1 MISHHNLFRI
11 VLLFLLLTFTSVIAD
26 IKGVIVDDDSNE
38 PIIGARISVLGT
50 LIGDITNRKGNFH
63 IISSK
68 DSLIL
73 EIQYAGYEKKTLL
86 VSSTTP
92 VNIKLVRLTYHSNE
106 LIVSA
111 NKKTESIQNVPIS
124 VSLIKS
130 EDFSTRNIT
139 SIDYALQYVP
149 GVEVNQDNV
158 SIRGSSGFSFGVGT
172 RTIFLQDGF
181 PLLSADNNDIKF
193 DIIPILFID
202 RAEVIKGAGSALY
215 GTSALGGVINV
226 ITSKPSYN
234 PMIRARLYSGFYD
247 SPKYEQWSWSDK
259 TLIDKGLDLAYSQK
273 FGDYGVM
280 GSVSIFSRDSYK
292 RYDKSDRS
300 SFYLKQLY
308 DFSEKTNIELA
319 VNYSTSKTDDWVYWN
334 SLDSALI
341 PPTGTDES
349 IAITSNKLAVSSNL
363 KHIINESSFMNIKLG
378 LFNTYFSNMLAAN
391 NIEYRES
398 TGNTYFFETQYS
410 NSLNEDNS
418 LIAGV
423 ESRVNQVSSYTYG
436 DNIQT
441 ILGAYTQLEN
451 KSISNLIAT
460 IGIRTDKEL
469 LDTIDTKFQY
479 SPKIGLNYTLNKSMT
494 LRGSYGRGF
503 RAASLA
509 ERFASV
515 QFQGFN
521 VIANPELKSEISQ
534 SLELGLSYDIINSTD
549 YLNLDISGF
558 YNRYDDLIE
567 PTFENNSQAVI
578 KFMNIIKAE
587 ISGIEI
593 DMTFKT
599 EENFTLKSSLTYLN
613 PKNIVE
619 NKDLKYRSNY
629 LWYSSINYKL
639 LPFELQLDYRYK
651 SKYNEID
658 DRLGV
663 TIEGRDLIENHEIKI
678 DAHMLDIS
686 FSVYSDIF
694 DSKTKFTMNVKN
706 ALNYYYLEMVGN
718 MAPIRFLNFQIESEL

>member
-1 MISHHNLFRI
+1 MISHHNLFKA
-11 VLLFLLLTFTSVIAD
+11 VLIFLILTYSTAMAD
-26 IKGVIVDDDSNE
+26 VKGEIVDSDSNE
-38 PIIGARISVLGT
+38 PIIGASISVLGT
-50 LIGDITNRKGNFH
+50 LIGDITDRKGNFH
-63 IISSK
+63 IKSSK
-68 DSLIL
+68 DSLLI
-73 EIQYAGYEKKTLL
+73 EIQYAGYEKKSIF
-86 VSSTTP
+86 VSSLNP
-92 VNIKLVRLTYHSNE
+92 VKIELKRLTYHSNE

-158 SIRGSSGFSFGVGT
+158 SIRGSSGFSFGIGT

-202 RAEVIKGAGSALY
+202 RVEVIKGAGSALY

-226 ITSKPSYN
+226 LTAKPSFN
-234 PMIRARLYSGFYD
+234 PMFRARLYSGLYD
-247 SPKYEQWSWSDK
+247 SPKYEQWNWSDK
-259 TLIDKGLDLAYSQK
+259 SLIDKGLDLAYSQK
-273 FGDYGVM
+273 FGDYGIM
-280 GSVSIFSRDSYK
+280 GSVSMFSRDSYK
-292 RYDKSDRS
+292 RYDKLDRLS
-300 SFYLKQLY
+300 MFLKQLY
-308 DFSEKTNIELA
+308 DFSEKTNVELA
-319 VNYSTSKTDDWVYWN
+319 INYSTSKTDDWVYWN

-349 IAITSNKLAVSSNL
+349 IAITANKLAVSSSL
-363 KHIINESSFMNIKLG
+363 KHILNESSFMNIRLG
-378 LFNTYFSNMLAAN
+378 LFNTYFSNMLAID

-410 NSLNEDNS
+410 NSLNVENS
-418 LIAGV
+418 LITGI
-423 ESRVNQVSSYTYG
+423 ESRINQVSSFTYG

-441 ILGAYTQLEN
+441 ILGAYAQLEN

-479 SPKIGLNYTLNKSMT
+479 SPKIGLNYTLSESMT

-567 PTFENNSQAVI
+567 PTFESSSQAVI
-578 KFMNIIKAE
+578 KFMNIIEAE
-587 ISGIEI
+587 ISGVEI

-599 EENFTLKSSLTYLN
+599 EENFTLKSSLTYMN

-629 LWYSSINYKL
+629 LWYSSLNYKL
-639 LPFELQLDYRYK
+639 LPFEVQLDYRYK

-658 DRLGV
+658 ERLGS
-663 TIEGRDLIENHEIKI
+663 TIKDHNLKI
-678 DAHMLDIS
+678 DAHILDIS

-694 DSKTKFTMNVKN
+694 DSKTKLTMNVKN

>member
-1 MISHHNLFRI
+1 MISHHNLFRNI
-11 VLLFLLLTFTSVIAD
+11 LVLMFITFTSAIAD
-26 IKGVIVDDDSNE
+26 VKGIIIDSYSKE
-38 PIIGARISVLGT
+38 PIIGANVSVVGT
-50 LIGDITNRKGNFH
+50 LIGDITDRKGNFH
-63 IISSK
+63 IKSSNEN
-68 DSLIL
+68 LVI
-73 EIQYAGYEKKTLL
+73 EIQYAGYEKKTLTVDSKNSL
-86 VSSTTP
+86 
-92 VNIKLVRLTYHSNE
+92 NIVLDRLTYHSNE

-172 RTIFLQDGF
+172 RAIFLQDGF

-202 RAEVIKGAGSALY
+202 RVEVIKGAGSALY

-226 ITSKPSYN
+226 ITAKPSSN
-234 PMIRARLYSGFYD
+234 PLLRARLYSGVYD
-247 SPKYEQWSWSDK
+247 SPKYKQWDWSDK
-259 TLIDKGLDLAYSQK
+259 SLIDKGLDLAYSQK
-273 FGDYGVM
+273 FGDYGIM
-280 GSVSIFSRDSYK
+280 GSASLFSRDSYK
-292 RYDKSDRS
+292 RYDKSDRLS
-300 SFYLKQLY
+300 LFLKQLY
-308 DFSEKTNIELA
+308 DFSEKTNFELTA
-319 VNYSTSKTDDWVYWN
+319 NYSTSKTDDWVYWN

-341 PPTGTDES
+341 PPSGTDES
-349 IAITSNKLAVSSNL
+349 IAISSNKLAISSNL
-363 KHIINESSFMNIKLG
+363 KHILNESSFMNVKLG
-378 LFNTYFSNMLAAN
+378 LFNTYFSNLLAAGN
-391 NIEYRES
+391 PEYRES

-410 NSLNEDNS
+410 NNLNDDNS
-418 LIAGV
+418 LIAGI
-423 ESRVNQVSSYTYG
+423 ESRINQVSSFTYG

-451 KSISNLIAT
+451 KSISDLIAT
-460 IGIRTDKEL
+460 IGIRVDKEL
-469 LDTIDTKFQY
+469 LDTIDTKIQF
-479 SPKIGLNYTLNKSMT
+479 SPKIGLNYTLNKDIT

-521 VIANPELKSEISQ
+521 VVANTELRSEVSQ
-534 SLELGLSYDIINSTD
+534 SFELGISYDLLNSTN
-549 YLNLDISGF
+549 YLNFDISGF
-558 YNRYDDLIE
+558 YNKYDDLIE
-567 PTFENNSQAVI
+567 PTFETNSQAVI
-578 KFMNIIKAE
+578 KFMNIIEAE
-587 ISGIEI
+587 ISGLEI

-599 EENFTLKSSLTYLN
+599 EENLTLKSSLTYLN
-613 PKNIVE
+613 PKNIIE

-629 LWYSSINYKL
+629 LWYNSLNYKL
-639 LPFELQLDYRYK
+639 LPFEVQLDYRYK

-658 DRLGV
+658 NRLGL
-663 TIEGRDLIENHEIKI
+663 TIKDYDLKI
-678 DAHMLDIS
+678 DAHILDIS
-686 FSVYSDIF
+686 MSVYSDIF
-694 DSKTKFTMNVKN
+694 DSKTKFTINLKN

>member
-1 MISHHNLFRI
+1 MISHHNLFKNI
-11 VLLFLLLTFTSVIAD
+11 LFLLLITYTSSMAD
-26 IKGVIVDDDSNE
+26 VKGVLVDNESNE
-38 PIIGARISVLGT
+38 PIIGARVSVVNT
-50 LIGDITNRKGNFH
+50 LIGDLTDRKGNFY
-63 IISSK
+63 IKSSN
-68 DSLIL
+68 DSLVL
-73 EIQYAGYEKKTLL
+73 EIVYAGYEKKTITI
-86 VSSTTP
+86 SS
-92 VNIKLVRLTYHSNE
+92 NNSISIKLERKTYHSNE

-130 EDFSTRNIT
+130 EEFSTRNI
-139 SIDYALQYVP
+139 SSLDYALQYVP

-158 SIRGSSGFSFGVGT
+158 SIRGSSGFSFGIGT

-202 RAEVIKGAGSALY
+202 RVEVIKGAGSALY

-226 ITSKPSYN
+226 ITAKPTSN
-234 PMIRARLYSGFYD
+234 PMLRARLYSGVYD
-247 SPKYEQWSWSDK
+247 SPKYEQWDWSDK
-259 TLIDKGLDLAYSQK
+259 SLIDKGLDLAYSQK
-273 FGDYGVM
+273 FGDYGIM
-280 GSVSIFSRDSYK
+280 GSVSMFSRDSYK
-292 RYDKSDRS
+292 RYDKSDRLS
-300 SFYLKQLY
+300 LFLRQLY
-308 DFSEKTNIELA
+308 DFSEKTNIDLT

-341 PPTGTDES
+341 PPTGTDEG
-349 IAITSNKLAVSSNL
+349 IAITSDKLAISSNL
-363 KHIINESSFMNIKLG
+363 KHILNESSFMNVKLG
-378 LFNTYFSNMLAAN
+378 LFNTYFSNMLAIDN
-391 NIEYRES
+391 SEYRES

-410 NSLNEDNS
+410 NSLNDDNS
-418 LIAGV
+418 LIAGI
-423 ESRVNQVSSYTYG
+423 ESRINQVSSFTYG

-451 KSISNLIAT
+451 KSVTNLIAT
-460 IGIRTDKEL
+460 LGIRVDKEL
-469 LDTIDTKFQY
+469 LDTIETEIQF
-479 SPKIGLNYTLNKSMT
+479 SPKIGLNYTVNEDII

-503 RAASLA
+503 RTASLA

-521 VIANPELKSEISQ
+521 VVANTQLKSETSQ
-534 SLELGLSYDIINSTD
+534 SVELGISYDIFNSTN
-549 YLNLDISGF
+549 YLNFDISGF
-558 YNRYDDLIE
+558 YNKYDDLIE
-567 PTFENNSQAVI
+567 PSLESTSQAVI
-578 KFMNIIKAE
+578 KFMNVIEAE
-587 ISGIEI
+587 ISGVEI

-599 EENFTLKSSLTYLN
+599 EENFTFKSSLTYLN
-613 PKNIVE
+613 PMNIVE

-629 LWYSSINYKL
+629 LWYNSLNYKL

-658 DRLGV
+658 NNLGQ
-663 TIEGRDLIENHEIKI
+663 TIDDHDLKI
-678 DAHMLDIS
+678 DAHILDLS
-686 FSVYSDIF
+686 MSVYSDIF
-694 DSKTKFTMNVKN
+694 DSKTKFTINVKN

>member
-1 MISHHNLFRI
+1 
-11 VLLFLLLTFTSVIAD
+11 LLFNVSSSFAD
-26 IKGVIVDDDSNE
+26 VEGVIIDSDNKE
-38 PIIGARISVLGT
+38 PIIGANISVIGT
-50 LIGDITNRKGNFH
+50 LLGDVTDRKGNFR
-63 IISSK
+63 IKSES
-68 DSLIL
+68 DSLAI
-73 EIQYAGYEKKTLL
+73 EIQYAGYEKKVLSIHSNNKL
-86 VSSTTP
+86 
-92 VNIKLVRLTYHSNE
+92 NIELKRRTYHSNE

-130 EDFSTRNIT
+130 EEFSTRNIS

-202 RAEVIKGAGSALY
+202 RVEVIKGAGSALY

-226 ITSKPSYN
+226 LTTKPTSN
-234 PMIRARLYSGFYD
+234 PMVRARLYSGVYD
-247 SPKYEQWSWSDK
+247 SPKYEQWNWSDK
-259 TLIDKGLDLAYSQK
+259 SLIDKGLDLAYSQR
-273 FGDYGVM
+273 FGDYGIM
-280 GSVSIFSRDSYK
+280 GSVSLFSRDSYK
-292 RYDKSDRS
+292 RYDKSDRIS
-300 SFYLKQLY
+300 MFLKQLY
-308 DFSEKTNIELA
+308 DISEKTNIDLTA
-319 VNYSTSKTDDWVYWN
+319 NYSTSKTDDWVYWN

-341 PPTGTDES
+341 PPNGTDES
-349 IAITSNKLAVSSNL
+349 IAITSDKLAISSNL
-363 KHIINESSFMNIKLG
+363 KHILNESSFMNIKLG
-378 LFNTYFSNMLAAN
+378 LFNTYFSNMLAVDN
-391 NIEYRES
+391 SEYRES

-418 LIAGV
+418 LIAGI
-423 ESRVNQVSSYTYG
+423 ESRINQVSSFTYG

-441 ILGAYTQLEN
+441 ILGAYTQIEN
-451 KSISNLIAT
+451 QSVNNLTAT
-460 IGIRTDKEL
+460 LGIRIDKEL
-469 LDTIDTKFQY
+469 LDTIETKTQY
-479 SPKIGLNYTLNKSMT
+479 SPKLGLNYTVNEDII

-521 VIANPELKSEISQ
+521 VVANPELKSETSQ
-534 SLELGLSYDIINSTD
+534 SIELGISYDLMNSTD
-549 YLNLDISGF
+549 YFNFDISGF
-558 YNRYDDLIE
+558 YNKYDDLIE
-567 PTFENNSQAVI
+567 PTLESTSQAVI
-578 KFMNIIKAE
+578 KFMNVIEAE

-599 EENFTLKSSLTYLN
+599 EENLTLKSSLTYLN
-613 PKNIVE
+613 PMNIVE

-629 LWYSSINYKL
+629 LWYNSANYKL

-658 DRLGV
+658 NNLGQ
-663 TIEGRDLIENHEIKI
+663 TIKDHNLKI
-678 DAHMLDIS
+678 DAHILDLS
-686 FSVYSDIF
+686 MSVYSDIF
-694 DSKTKFTMNVKN
+694 DTKTKFTLNIKN

>member
-300 SFYLKQLY
+300 SFYFKQLY

>member
-1 MISHHNLFRI
+1 M
-11 VLLFLLLTFTSVIAD
+11 AD
-26 IKGVIVDDDSNE
+26 VKGEIVDSDSNE
-38 PIIGARISVLGT
+38 PIIGASISVLGT
-50 LIGDITNRKGNFH
+50 LIGDLTDRKGNFH
-63 IISSK
+63 IKSSK
-68 DSLIL
+68 DSLLIV
-73 EIQYAGYEKKTLL
+73 IQYAGYEKKSTF
-86 VSSTTP
+86 VSSLNP
-92 VNIKLVRLTYHSNE
+92 VKIELKRLTYHSNE

-130 EDFSTRNIT
+130 EEFSTRNIT

-158 SIRGSSGFSFGVGT
+158 SIRGSSGFSFGIGT

-202 RAEVIKGAGSALY
+202 RVEVIKGAGSALY

-226 ITSKPSYN
+226 LTAKPSYN
-234 PMIRARLYSGFYD
+234 PMIRARLYSGLYD
-247 SPKYEQWSWSDK
+247 SPKYEQWNWSDK
-259 TLIDKGLDLAYSQK
+259 SLIDKGLDFAYSQK
-273 FGDYGVM
+273 FGDYGIM
-280 GSVSIFSRDSYK
+280 GSASMFSRDSYK
-292 RYDKSDRS
+292 RYDKSERLS
-300 SFYLKQLY
+300 MFLKQLY
-308 DFSEKTNIELA
+308 DFSEKTNVELA
-319 VNYSTSKTDDWVYWN
+319 INYSTSKTDDWVYWN

-349 IAITSNKLAVSSNL
+349 IVITSNKLAVSTSL
-363 KHIINESSFMNIKLG
+363 KHILNESSFMNIKLG
-378 LFNTYFSNMLAAN
+378 LFNTYFSNMLAID

-410 NSLNEDNS
+410 NSLNVENS
-418 LIAGV
+418 LITGI
-423 ESRVNQVSSYTYG
+423 ESRINQVSSFTYG

-441 ILGAYTQLEN
+441 ILGAYAQLEN

-479 SPKIGLNYTLNKSMT
+479 SPKIGLNYTLSESMT

-534 SLELGLSYDIINSTD
+534 SLELGLSYDMINSTD

-567 PTFENNSQAVI
+567 PTFESSSQAVI
-578 KFMNIIKAE
+578 KFMNIIEAE
-587 ISGIEI
+587 ISGVEI

-629 LWYSSINYKL
+629 LWYSSLNYKL
-639 LPFELQLDYRYK
+639 LPFEVQLDYRYK

-658 DRLGV
+658 ERLGS
-663 TIEGRDLIENHEIKI
+663 TIKDHNLKI
-678 DAHMLDIS
+678 DAHILDIS

>member
-1 MISHHNLFRI
+1 L
-11 VLLFLLLTFTSVIAD
+11 AD
-26 IKGVIVDDDSNE
+26 VKGVIVDNESNE
-38 PIIGARISVLGT
+38 PIIGANISVLGT
-50 LIGDITNRKGNFH
+50 LIGDITDRKGNFH
-63 IISSK
+63 IKSSK
-68 DSLIL
+68 DSLLI
-73 EIQYAGYEKKTLL
+73 EIQYAGYEKKSIF
-86 VSSTTP
+86 VSSLNP
-92 VNIKLVRLTYHSNE
+92 VKIELKRLTYHSNE

-158 SIRGSSGFSFGVGT
+158 SIRGSSGFSFGIGT

-193 DIIPILFID
+193 DIIPILLID
-202 RAEVIKGAGSALY
+202 RVEIIKGAGSALY

-226 ITSKPSYN
+226 LTAKPSFN
-234 PMIRARLYSGFYD
+234 PMLRARLYSGLYD
-247 SPKYEQWSWSDK
+247 SPKYEQWNWSDK
-259 TLIDKGLDLAYSQK
+259 SLIDKGLDLAYSQK
-273 FGDYGVM
+273 FGDYGIM
-280 GSVSIFSRDSYK
+280 GSASMFSRDSYK
-292 RYDKSDRS
+292 RYDKLERLSM
-300 SFYLKQLY
+300 FLKQLY
-308 DFSEKTNIELA
+308 DFSEKTNVELA
-319 VNYSTSKTDDWVYWN
+319 INYSTSKTDDWVYWN

-349 IAITSNKLAVSSNL
+349 IAITSNKLAVSSSL
-363 KHIINESSFMNIKLG
+363 KHILNESSFMNIRLG
-378 LFNTYFSNMLAAN
+378 LFNTYFSNMLAID

-410 NSLNEDNS
+410 NSLNDENS
-418 LIAGV
+418 LITGI
-423 ESRVNQVSSYTYG
+423 ESRINQVSSFTYG

-441 ILGAYTQLEN
+441 ILGAYAQLEN

-479 SPKIGLNYTLNKSMT
+479 SPKIGLNYTLSEDIT
-494 LRGSYGRGF
+494 LRSSYGRGF
-503 RAASLA
+503 RTASLA

-549 YLNLDISGF
+549 YLKLDISSF

-578 KFMNIIKAE
+578 KFMNIIEAE

-639 LPFELQLDYRYK
+639 LPFEVQLDYRYK

-658 DRLGV
+658 DRLGL

-678 DAHMLDIS
+678 DAHILDIS

-694 DSKTKFTMNVKN
+694 DTKTKFTMNMKN

-718 MAPIRFLNFQIESEL
+718 LAPIRFLNFQIESEL

>member
-1 MISHHNLFRI
+1 MISHHNHFRYI
-11 VLLFLLLTFTSVIAD
+11 LLVLLFSFASAIAD
-26 IKGVIVDDDSNE
+26 VNGVIIDSEDKE
-38 PIIGARISVLGT
+38 PIIGARISVVGT
-50 LIGDITNRKGNFH
+50 LIGDITDRKGGFN
-63 IISSK
+63 IKSTK
-68 DSLIL
+68 DSLVL
-73 EIQYAGYEKKTLL
+73 EIQYAGYEKK
-86 VSSTTP
+86 
-92 VNIKLVRLTYHSNE
+92 NITIDSKNALKVELVRLTYHSNE

-130 EDFSTRNIT
+130 EEFSTRSIT

-202 RAEVIKGAGSALY
+202 RVEVIKGAGSALY

-226 ITSKPSYN
+226 ITAKPSSN
-234 PMIRARLYSGFYD
+234 PMIRARLYSGVYD
-247 SPKYEQWSWSDK
+247 SPKYEQWDWSDK
-259 TLIDKGLDLAYSQK
+259 SLIDKGLDLAYSQK
-273 FGDYGVM
+273 FGDYGIM
-280 GSVSIFSRDSYK
+280 GSVSLFSRDSYK
-292 RYDKSDRS
+292 RYDKSDRLS
-300 SFYLKQLY
+300 LFIKQLY
-308 DFSEKTNIELA
+308 DFSETTNFELTA
-319 VNYSTSKTDDWVYWN
+319 NYSTSKTDDWVYWN

-341 PPTGTDES
+341 PPSGTDES
-349 IAITSNKLAVSSNL
+349 IAITSNKLAISSNL
-363 KHIINESSFMNIKLG
+363 KHILNENSFMNVKLG
-378 LFNTYFSNMLAAN
+378 LFNTYFSNMLAN
-391 NIEYRES
+391 DNIEYRES

-410 NSLNEDNS
+410 NSLNDYNS

-423 ESRVNQVSSYTYG
+423 ESRINQVSSFTYG

-451 KSISNLIAT
+451 KSLTNLIAT
-460 IGIRTDKEL
+460 LGVRVDKEL
-469 LDTIDTKFQY
+469 LDTIDTKIQF
-479 SPKIGLNYTLNKSMT
+479 SPKIGLNYTVNEDIT
-494 LRGSYGRGF
+494 LRSSYGRGF
-503 RAASLA
+503 RTASLA

-521 VIANPELKSEISQ
+521 VVANPELRSEVSQ
-534 SLELGLSYDIINSTD
+534 SFELGISYDLLKSNN

-558 YNRYDDLIE
+558 YNKYDDLIE
-567 PTFENNSQAVI
+567 PTLEATSQAVI
-578 KFMNIIKAE
+578 KFMNVIEAE
-587 ISGIEI
+587 ISGVEF
-593 DMTFKT
+593 DLTFKT
-599 EENFTLKSSLTYLN
+599 EENFTIKSSLTYLN
-613 PKNIVE
+613 PMNIVE

-629 LWYSSINYKL
+629 LWYNSLNYKS
-639 LPFELQLDYRYK
+639 LPFEVQLDYRYK

-658 DRLGV
+658 NNLGL
-663 TIEGRDLIENHEIKI
+663 TIKDYNLKI
-678 DAHMLDIS
+678 DAHILDLS
-686 FSVYSDIF
+686 LSVYSDVF
-694 DSKTKFTMNVKN
+694 DSKTKFTINVKN

>member
-1 MISHHNLFRI
+1 MISRHNLFNTLI
-11 VLLFLLLTFTSVIAD
+11 LFLLLTYTTVLAD
-26 IKGVIVDDDSNE
+26 VKGVIVDNESNE
-38 PIIGARISVLGT
+38 PIIGANISVLGT
-50 LIGDITNRKGNFH
+50 LIGDITDRKGNFH
-63 IISSK
+63 IKSSK
-68 DSLIL
+68 DSLLI
-73 EIQYAGYEKKTLL
+73 EIQYAGYEKKSIF
-86 VSSTTP
+86 VSSLNP
-92 VNIKLVRLTYHSNE
+92 VKIELKRLTYHSNE

-158 SIRGSSGFSFGVGT
+158 SIRGSSGFSFGIGT

-193 DIIPILFID
+193 DIIPILLID
-202 RAEVIKGAGSALY
+202 RVEIIKGAGSALY

-226 ITSKPSYN
+226 LTAKPSFN
-234 PMIRARLYSGFYD
+234 PMLRARLYSGLYD
-247 SPKYEQWSWSDK
+247 SPKYEQWNWSDK
-259 TLIDKGLDLAYSQK
+259 SLIDKGLDLAYSQK
-273 FGDYGVM
+273 FGDYGIM
-280 GSVSIFSRDSYK
+280 GSASMFSRDSYK
-292 RYDKSDRS
+292 RYDKLERLSM
-300 SFYLKQLY
+300 FLKQLY
-308 DFSEKTNIELA
+308 DFSEKTNVELA
-319 VNYSTSKTDDWVYWN
+319 INYSTSKTDDWVYWN

-349 IAITSNKLAVSSNL
+349 IAITSNKLAVSSSL
-363 KHIINESSFMNIKLG
+363 KHILNESSFMNIRLG
-378 LFNTYFSNMLAAN
+378 LFNTYFSNMLAID

-410 NSLNEDNS
+410 NSLNDENS
-418 LIAGV
+418 LITGI
-423 ESRVNQVSSYTYG
+423 ESRINQVSSFTYG

-441 ILGAYTQLEN
+441 ILGAYAQLEN

-479 SPKIGLNYTLNKSMT
+479 SPKIGLNYTLSEDIT
-494 LRGSYGRGF
+494 LRSSYGRGF
-503 RAASLA
+503 RTASLA

-549 YLNLDISGF
+549 YLKLDISSF

-578 KFMNIIKAE
+578 KFMNIIEAE

-639 LPFELQLDYRYK
+639 LPFEVQLDYRYK

-658 DRLGV
+658 DRLGL

-678 DAHMLDIS
+678 DAHILDIS

-694 DSKTKFTMNVKN
+694 DTKTKFTMNMKN

-718 MAPIRFLNFQIESEL
+718 LAPIRFLNFQIESEL

>member
-1 MISHHNLFRI
+1 MISHRNLFKYI
-11 VLLFLLLTFTSVIAD
+11 FLLLLITLTSVIAD
-26 IKGVIVDDDSNE
+26 VKGVIVDNDNKE
-38 PIIGARISVLGT
+38 PIIGARVSVLNT
-50 LIGDITNRKGNFH
+50 LLGDITDRKGYFF
-63 IISSK
+63 IKSSS
-68 DSLIL
+68 DSVLL
-73 EIQYAGYEKKTLL
+73 EIVYAGYEKKIIVANSNDSIFINLER
-86 VSSTTP
+86 
-92 VNIKLVRLTYHSNE
+92 KTYHSNE

-130 EDFSTRNIT
+130 EDFSTRNIS

-202 RAEVIKGAGSALY
+202 RVEVIKGAGSALY

-226 ITSKPSYN
+226 LTAKPSYN
-234 PMIRARLYSGFYD
+234 PMIRARLYSGLYD

-259 TLIDKGLDLAYSQK
+259 SLINRGLDLAYSQK
-273 FGDYGVM
+273 FGDYGIM
-280 GSVSIFSRDSYK
+280 GSVSLFSRDSYK
-292 RYDKSDRS
+292 RYDKSDRIS
-300 SFYLKQLY
+300 LFLKQLY
-308 DFSEKTNIELA
+308 DFSDYTNFELTA
-319 VNYSTSKTDDWVYWN
+319 NYSTSVTDDWVYWN
-334 SLDSALI
+334 GLDSALI
-341 PPTGTDES
+341 PPTNTDES
-349 IAITSNKLAVSSNL
+349 IAITSNKLAISTNV
-363 KHIINESSFMNIKLG
+363 KHILNDISFLNFKLG
-378 LFNTYFSNMLAAN
+378 VFNTYFSNMLDVVN
-391 NIEYRES
+391 SEYRES

-410 NSLNEDNS
+410 NIINDENA
-418 LIAGV
+418 LISGV
-423 ESRVNQVSSYTYG
+423 ETRINQVNSFTYG
-436 DNIQT
+436 DNTQT

-451 KSISNLIAT
+451 KSISSLIAT
-460 IGIRTDKEL
+460 VGIRTDQEL
-469 LDTIDTKFQY
+469 LDTIDSKIQF
-479 SPKIGLNYTLNKSMT
+479 SPKFGLNYSINDDIT

-521 VIANPELKSEISQ
+521 VIANTKLKSEVSQ
-534 SLELGLSYDIINSTD
+534 SIELGISFDIINSTN
-549 YLNLDISGF
+549 YLNFDISGF
-558 YNRYDDLIE
+558 YNKYDDLIE
-567 PTFENNSQAVI
+567 PSLESTSQAVI
-578 KFMNIIKAE
+578 KFMNVIEAE
-587 ISGIEI
+587 ISGVEI

-599 EENFTLKSSLTYLN
+599 EENLTFKSSLTYLN

-629 LWYSSINYKL
+629 LWYNSLNYKL
-639 LPFELQLDYRYK
+639 LPFELQIDYRYK

-658 DRLGV
+658 NNLGQ
-663 TIEGRDLIENHEIKI
+663 TIDDHDLKI
-678 DAHMLDIS
+678 DAHILDLS
-686 FSVYSDIF
+686 MSVYSDIF
-694 DSKTKFTMNVKN
+694 DTKTKFTMNVKN

-718 MAPIRFLNFQIESEL
+718 LAPIRFLNFQIESEL